1 MENSRN
7 VVIGLVIL
15 LVLVVAG
22 AIWLG
27 RGDEANRQT
36 GAANQ
41 PGANGQGASGGDAT
55 VTVNDQFPGQ
65 IVYLSNL
72 SLPTGGWVVI
82 HEDGG
87 GAPGAVVGQ
96 KYFSASDRVGVI
108 NLNQTTINGRRYWA
122 MVHTD
127 NGDGIFDPTVD
138 LPAQNAVGE
147 NVMVGFN
154 VTTTLPE
161 NKG

>member
-1 MENSRN
+1 MENSKN
-7 VVIGLVIL
+7 VVIGLVVL

-22 AIWLG
+22 AVWLG

-41 PGANGQGASGGDAT
+41 PGAIGQNSGDAT

-65 IVYLSNL
+65 IVYLSDL
-72 SLPTGGWVVI
+72 SLPAGGWVVI

-87 GAPGAVVGQ
+87 GAPGAVIGQ
-96 KYFSASDRVGVI
+96 NYFSKSDRVGVI

-122 MVHTD
+122 MVHAD
-127 NGDGIFDPTVD
+127 NGDGIFDPAVD
-138 LPAQNAVGE
+138 LPVQNTTGE